1 MEIFQKEIYS
11 QNKDEILIKNVKKI
25 LYTKLY
31 TKYTSKSFSY
41 NIISINNII
50 FNEPCLIVA
59 KFKDFLIYD
68 DNTEFFRKFYP
79 STESIYK
86 LYKILDLYENYSK
99 IFPNYLVVKERKFM
113 YKNIRRKQ
121 KMIDAFNQIKL
132 EEEENRK
139 KIKEKQND
147 SKEDNKLFTDI
158 VKDEIKY
165 FQKDNT
171 IKNFKNSFDSDNDK
185 EDTLFGRSRSSVSF
199 NLMNKKEFISSEK
212 QSENYNKGLSFDSIK
227 TTETNGTISG
237 LLNIMNDNKIY
248 IKDLPNLFKVYY
260 YPNNDNIKQKMVSIG
275 KNVNKIYK
283 GKKANKNGF
292 TSINNFILQ
301 KLILTPKKKKTE
313 NIEKNNFN
321 LNFNSS
327 SLTKKNL
334 QMFNP
339 TLINSNSNSI
349 INEIKNKE
357 KVYNNK
363 NGIIIPS
370 IENNTIININNNFY
384 QGISKTERFDEP
396 KQRKLSNLT
405 KRSNLI
411 YSNILKSS
419 SREKDSSNIKRSLNL
434 NNRLLSGQK
443 ISTFRSKYE
452 YVKLKHISH
461 DFSNKKHLEPEFSNR
476 ISTTNNIVNRTKR
489 ILSPQISIGLNKRK
503 IDKDEK
509 NKNINLNKNIKNNKN
524 NHIMNLNLDSYNYIN
539 KNKNALNI
547 KDSSYREK
555 EYLKININQNYKK
568 SKEKNTKLVKKNK
581 ACLSRENKKKLFTL
595 INNPKFNA
603 NEYSS
608 ISFVNIT
615 KTESNI
621 NNQTFNY
628 INKNKRLNTNNNNNT
643 NNTNNESQ
651 NQKTFF
657 NLVKNKKISKDLF
670 LHDKFFTTFNNSK
683 ESKEQTKISQNDIFN
698 IFQKTSESCYSKDK
712 DKEKEKNNKNVKR
725 LYIKSTILKTE
736 NRILSERNIYNHANK
751 MKNKNNKSNNSEMEK
766 FNKNNNIEYTT
777 IFSNTKNNVKNILC
791 PKSIKKKKKCESTD
805 FSNNNDNNNHKKLI
819 LKFESLKRNT
829 FINSPKNSLSQFIS
843 GNIINKNRKAISD
856 YFNEKI
862 SIVNQTLNP
871 KNHKISSLNQN
882 DMKLKYKNFI
892 LTKNNKKSYDFNSEV
907 QTRYKQNILN
917 KINSIKNK
925 NSCILSIRKNSN
937 SIDLNNIN
945 YSNFTKYYTNT
956 FKNKSKEKDKESYS
970 KDLFK
975 KVLTNKIVNK
985 NRKEEKLKYGNNNV
999 NSGSNT
1005 LPFTIKVNTSNFLSK
1020 FKGKYKKE

>member
-1 MEIFQKEIYS
+1 MENFQKEIYS
-11 QNKDEILIKNVKKI
+11 QNIDEVLIKNIKRK
-25 LYTKLY
+25 LNMKLY
-31 TKYTSKSFSY
+31 TKYTSNSFSY
-41 NIISINNII
+41 NVISINNII
-50 FNEPCLIVA
+50 FNEPCLIVS

-68 DNTEFFRKFYP
+68 DNTEFLRKFYP
-79 STESIYK
+79 NTESIYK
-86 LYKILDLYENYSK
+86 LYKILELYENFSK

-147 SKEDNKLFTDI
+147 NNNEDNKLFTDI

-171 IKNFKNSFDSDNDK
+171 LKNYKNSFDSDNDR
-185 EDTLFGRSRSSVSF
+185 EDTLFGRSRSSVSI
-199 NLMNKKEFISSEK
+199 NLMNKKEFLSSENK
-212 QSENYNKGLSFDSIK
+212 TDNYNKGLSFDSIK
-227 TTETNGTISG
+227 TNETNGTISG
-237 LLNIMNDNKIY
+237 LLNVMNDNKIY

-260 YPNNDNIKQKMVSIG
+260 YPNNDNIKQKIVSIG
-275 KNVNKIYK
+275 NNANRIYN
-283 GKKANKNGF
+283 GKRANRNAC

-301 KLILTPKKKKTE
+301 KLILTPKKKK
-313 NIEKNNFN
+313 NDGVEKNNFN
-321 LNFNSS
+321 FNSS
-327 SLTKKNL
+327 LSNKKKL

-363 NGIIIPS
+363 NDIFIPS

-384 QGISKTERFDEP
+384 QGISKTERFEEP
-396 KQRKLSNLT
+396 KLKKVSNLT

-419 SREKDSSNIKRSLNL
+419 SREKDTNNIKRSLNL
-434 NNRLLSGQK
+434 NNRLFSGQK
-443 ISTFRSKYE
+443 NNTYRSRYD

-461 DFSNKKHLEPEFSNR
+461 DFSNKKNIDPEFSNR
-476 ISTTNNIVNRTKR
+476 INTTNNIVKRTKR
-489 ILSPQISIGLNKRK
+489 ILSPQMSIGLNKKK
-503 IDKDEK
+503 IDKEEK
-509 NKNINLNKNIKNNKN
+509 NKNSILNKNKTNSNNLF
-524 NHIMNLNLDSYNYIN
+524 MNLQLDSFNNIN
-539 KNKNALNI
+539 RNTFNS
-547 KDSSYREK
+547 KDTSYKEK
-555 EYLKININQNYKK
+555 EYVKISINQNYKK
-568 SKEKNTKLVKKNK
+568 SKEKNSKLVKKSK
-581 ACLSRENKKKLFTL
+581 ACLSRENKKNLFTL
-595 INNPKFNA
+595 ISKPNFNP

-621 NNQTFNY
+621 NNQTFNN
-628 INKNKRLNTNNNNNT
+628 INKNKKLNTNNDN
-643 NNTNNESQ
+643 Q
-651 NQKTFF
+651 NQKTYF
-657 NLVKNKKISKDLF
+657 NLLKNKKINKDLF
-670 LHDKFFTTFNNSK
+670 LQDKLFITFNNSK
-683 ESKEQTKISQNDIFN
+683 ESKEQIKISQNDIFS
-698 IFQKTSESCYSKDK
+698 IVQKTNESCNSR
-712 DKEKEKNNKNVKR
+712 DKEKEKNNKNVKK

-736 NRILSERNIYNHANK
+736 NRILSERNIYNHGNK
-751 MKNKNNKSNNSEMEK
+751 TKSKNNKINYSKLEK

-777 IFSNTKNNVKNILC
+777 IFSNTKNNINNILY
-791 PKSIKKKKKCESTD
+791 PKSIKKKKKCESID
-805 FSNNNDNNNHKKLI
+805 FSNNNVKNNHKKLI
-819 LKFESLKRNT
+819 LKFEALKRNPVV
-829 FINSPKNSLSQFIS
+829 NSPKNSLSQFIK
-843 GNIINKNRKAISD
+843 GNIMNKNRKTISD
-856 YFNEKI
+856 YFTEKTHI
-862 SIVNQTLNP
+862 SNQTLNP
-871 KNHKISSLNQN
+871 KSQKITNLNQN

-892 LTKNNKKSYDFNSEV
+892 LSKNNKKSYDFNSEV

-925 NSCILSIRKNSN
+925 NSSVLSIRKNSN

-945 YSNFTKYYTNT
+945 YSNFTKYYNNNT
-956 FKNKSKEKDKESYS
+956 YSFKNKSKEKEKESYY

-985 NRKEEKLKYGNNNV
+985 NRKGVKLKYGYNIAD
-999 NSGSNT
+999 SGSHT

-1020 FKGKYKKE
+1020 FKGKYKKK

>member
-1 MEIFQKEIYS
+1 MENLQKEIHSLYI
-11 QNKDEILIKNVKKI
+11 NENLVKNVKKK
-25 LYTKLY
+25 LYMKLY
-31 TKYTSKSFSY
+31 TKYTTKTFSY

-59 KFKDFLIYD
+59 KFKDFLIFD
-68 DNTEFFRKFYP
+68 DNTEFIRKFYP

-147 SKEDNKLFTDI
+147 NSKDDNKLFTDV

-171 IKNFKNSFDSDNDK
+171 IKNFKNSFDSDNDR
-185 EDTLFGRSRSSVSF
+185 EDTLFGRSRSSVSINF
-199 NLMNKKEFISSEK
+199 MNKKEFLSSDK
-212 QSENYNKGLSFDSIK
+212 QSDNYNKGLSFDSIK
-227 TTETNGTISG
+227 TNETNGTISG
-237 LLNIMNDNKIY
+237 LLNVMNDNKIY

-260 YPNNDNIKQKMVSIG
+260 YPSNDNIKQKIVSIG

-283 GKKANKNGF
+283 GKKANKNGC

-301 KLILTPKKKKTE
+301 KLILTPKKIK
-313 NIEKNNFN
+313 NDNVEKNN
-321 LNFNSS
+321 LNFNFNS
-327 SLTKKNL
+327 SLSTKKKL
-334 QMFNP
+334 KMFNP
-339 TLINSNSNSI
+339 SLMNSNSNSI

-363 NGIIIPS
+363 NDIFIPS

-384 QGISKTERFDEP
+384 QGISKTERFDAP
-396 KQRKLSNLT
+396 KMKKLSNLT

-419 SREKDSSNIKRSLNL
+419 SREKDNSIIKRSLNL
-434 NNRLLSGQK
+434 NNRILSGQK
-443 ISTFRSKYE
+443 NSSYRSKYE

-461 DFSNKKHLEPEFSNR
+461 DFSNKKHLEQEFSNR
-476 ISTTNNIVNRTKR
+476 INTTNNIVNRTKR

-503 IDKDEK
+503 IDKEDK
-509 NKNINLNKNIKNNKN
+509 NKNISLNKNKNTNKN
-524 NHIMNLNLDSYNYIN
+524 HFMNLNLDSFNTNNNN
-539 KNKNALNI
+539 KNIFNI
-547 KDSSYREK
+547 KDSSYKEK
-555 EYLKININQNYKK
+555 EFVKININQNYKK

-628 INKNKRLNTNNNNNT
+628 INKNKKLNTNINNN

-651 NQKTFF
+651 NQKTYF
-657 NLVKNKKISKDLF
+657 NLMKNKKINKDLF
-670 LHDKFFTTFNNSK
+670 LQDKFFTTFNNSK

-698 IFQKTSESCYSKDK
+698 IVQKTSESCYSKDK
-712 DKEKEKNNKNVKR
+712 EKEKEKNNKNVKK

-751 MKNKNNKSNNSEMEK
+751 IKNKNNKNNTSKLEK
-766 FNKNNNIEYTT
+766 FNKNNIIEYTT
-777 IFSNTKNNVKNILC
+777 IFSNTKNNVKNIIC
-791 PKSIKKKKKCESTD
+791 PKSIKKKKKCESID
-805 FSNNNDNNNHKKLI
+805 FSNNNNNNSHKKLI
-819 LKFESLKRNT
+819 LKFDTLKRNT
-829 FINSPKNSLSQFIS
+829 LINSPKNSLSQFIS

-871 KNHKISSLNQN
+871 KNHKISSFNQN
-882 DMKLKYKNFI
+882 DMKLKYKKYI

-917 KINSIKNK
+917 KMNSLKNK
-925 NSCILSIRKNSN
+925 NSCVLSIRKNSN

-975 KVLTNKIVNK
+975 KVLTNKNVNK
-985 NRKEEKLKYGNNNV
+985 NRKVEKLKYGNNIV

>member
-1 MEIFQKEIYS
+1 MEGLRKDIESQKI
-11 QNKDEILIKNVKKI
+11 DENLIKNVKKI
-25 LYTKLY
+25 LYKKLY
-31 TKYTSKSFSY
+31 TKYTSKTFSY
-41 NIISINNII
+41 NMISINNII
-50 FNEPCLIVA
+50 FNESCLIVA

-68 DNTEFFRKFYP
+68 DNTEFLRKFY
-79 STESIYK
+79 ESIESKYK

-147 SKEDNKLFTDI
+147 NSKEDNKLFTDI

-171 IKNFKNSFDSDNDK
+171 IKNCKNSFDSDNDK

-199 NLMNKKEFISSEK
+199 NLMNKKELLSP
-212 QSENYNKGLSFDSIK
+212 ENQNENFNKGLSFDSIK
-227 TTETNGTISG
+227 TNETNCTISG
-237 LLNIMNDNKIY
+237 LLNVMNDNKIY

-260 YPNNDNIKQKMVSIG
+260 YPNNENKKQKMVSIG
-275 KNVNKIYK
+275 KNANNIVK

-301 KLILTPKKKKTE
+301 KLILTPKKIKSD
-313 NIEKNNFN
+313 NIDKNNF
-321 LNFNSS
+321 NFNSS
-327 SLTKKNL
+327 SLTKKKL
-334 QMFNP
+334 QKFNP
-339 TLINSNSNSI
+339 SLMNSNSNSL

-384 QGISKTERFDEP
+384 QGISKTERFDAP
-396 KQRKLSNLT
+396 KMKKFSNLT

-411 YSNILKSS
+411 YSNIIKSS
-419 SREKDSSNIKRSLNL
+419 SREKDNSSIKRILKL

-443 ISTFRSKYE
+443 NSTYRSRYD

-461 DFSNKKHLEPEFSNR
+461 DFSNKKYLEPEINNR
-476 ISTTNNIVNRTKR
+476 INTTNNITNRTKR
-489 ILSPQISIGLNKRK
+489 ILSPQISIGLNKKK
-503 IDKDEK
+503 IGKETK
-509 NKNINLNKNIKNNKN
+509 NKNISLNKNNKN
-524 NHIMNLNLDSYNYIN
+524 NHVMNLNLDSFSNN
-539 KNKNALNI
+539 NRNTLNV
-547 KDSSYREK
+547 KDSSYKEK
-555 EYLKININQNYKK
+555 EYVKININQNYKK
-568 SKEKNTKLVKKNK
+568 SKEKNTKLIKKNK
-581 ACLSRENKKKLFTL
+581 ACLSRENKQKLFTL
-595 INNPKFNA
+595 ISNPKFSA

-608 ISFVNIT
+608 ISFVNIN

-621 NNQTFNY
+621 YNQTFNF
-628 INKNKRLNTNNNNNT
+628 INKNKKLNTNNNINNNT
-643 NNTNNESQ
+643 RNTNNESQ

-657 NLVKNKKISKDLF
+657 NLIKNKKINKDLF
-670 LHDKFFTTFNNSK
+670 LQDKFFTTLNNSK

-698 IFQKTSESCYSKDK
+698 IVKKTSESCYSKE
-712 DKEKEKNNKNVKR
+712 KEKEKNNKNVKK

-736 NRILSERNIYNHANK
+736 NRILSERNIYNHINK
-751 MKNKNNKSNNSEMEK
+751 AKNKNNKSNKSNNSKLEK
-766 FNKNNNIEYTT
+766 FIKNNNIEYTT
-777 IFSNTKNNVKNILC
+777 IFSNTKNNVANILC
-791 PKSIKKKKKCESTD
+791 PKSIKKKKKFESID
-805 FSNNNDNNNHKKLI
+805 FSKNNDNNSHQKLI
-819 LKFESLKRNT
+819 LKFDSLKRNT
-829 FINSPKNSLSQFIS
+829 FINSPKNSLSQFTN

-856 YFNEKI
+856 YFNEKTY
-862 SIVNQTLNP
+862 IVNQTLNP
-871 KNHKISSLNQN
+871 KIHIISSLNQN
-882 DMKLKYKNFI
+882 DMKLKYKNYI
-892 LTKNNKKSYDFNSEV
+892 LSKNNKKSYDFNSEV
-907 QTRYKQNILN
+907 QTRYNQNILN
-917 KINSIKNK
+917 KINSMKNK
-925 NSCILSIRKNSN
+925 NSSILSIRKNSN

-945 YSNFTKYYTNT
+945 YSNFTKYYMST

-970 KDLFK
+970 KVLFK
-975 KVLTNKIVNK
+975 KVLTSKFVNK
-985 NRKEEKLKYGNNNV
+985 NRKGEKLKYGNNIAN
-999 NSGSNT
+999 NGSNT